1 MANVVFQGAS
11 ALALDAKG
19 RLTVPARHREVLQ
32 ALCNGQLT
40 LTKHPEGCLM
50 VFPRPAWEQFRD
62 RVAALPMSA
71 AGWKRVFLGNAQD
84 VEIDSAAR
92 VLVAP
97 ELRLA
102 AGLQKD
108 VMLLGMGS
116 HFELWDAQAY
126 AAHEAAVMQSELPD
140 ALKDFSF

>member
-1 MANVVFQGAS
+1 M
-11 ALALDAKG
+11 DAKG
-19 RLTVPARHREVLQ
+19 RLAVPTRHREALQ
-32 ALCNGQLT
+32 ELCDGQLT

-50 VFPRPAWEQFRD
+50 VFPRPAWESFRD
-62 RVAALPMSA
+62 KIAALPMSA

-84 VEIDSAAR
+84 AEIDSAAR
-92 VLVAP
+92 VLVSP

-116 HFELWDAQAY
+116 HFELWDAARY